1 MPFIDDPQG
10 REEVEKV
17 SRRLKLPVW
26 KSYCKGDFRKWW
38 NEWWDKIDTFAEEI
52 EAIEIKTGTGLE
64 GGGNLTKNRTLDLKK
79 ATKTELGG
87 IIVGDNLTVDATGKL
102 NGNPAVD
109 ISGKM
114 DKYQARYDMRDYD
127 DLIEDGFYI
136 LTGSASSSPSANA
149 PYGDSA
155 LVQVWT
161 HSNFVYQH
169 AVSYYSTPAQFTR
182 CFQKGVKNTKW
193 ASIVN
198 TANYSLMCP
207 YSIGDIML
215 TVSTQNPAVKW
226 IGTTWEKIEGRF
238 LLGSSSSYVVGA
250 TAGSTTSVLTVANLP
265 SHTHSATQSAH
276 AHTQPAHSHI
286 VTSYEGGN
294 RAGVSNYNAG
304 YNAVGTQATGGA
316 GGDNTGSAQ
325 PAITVGYTG
334 SGTAFNNMPPYIV
347 VNIWKRIS

>member
-1 MPFIDDPQG
+1 MITSKNLKMQLPEPNDYVKVKEHITDNLLLVDDEIFKTASSTQFG
-10 REEVEKV
+10 RVKV
-17 SRRLKLPVW
+17 GTNL
-26 KSYCKGDFRKWW
+26 
-38 NEWWDKIDTFAEEI
+38 KIDENGF
-52 EAIEIKTGTGLE
+52 LH
-64 GGGNLTKNRTLDLKK
+64 
-79 ATKTELGG
+79 
-87 IIVGDNLTVDATGKL
+87 
-102 NGNPAVD
+102 GNPAVD

-114 DKYQARYDMRDYD
+114 DKYQARFDIRDYD
-127 DLIEDGFYI
+127 DLTEDGFYI

-161 HSNFVYQH
+161 HSNFIYQH

-207 YSIGDIML
+207 YSIGDIMF
-215 TVSTQNPAVKW
+215 TASSQNPAVKW
-226 IGTTWEKIEGRF
+226 PGTTWAKIEGRF
-238 LLGSSSSYVVGA
+238 LLGSSSSYIVGA

-304 YNAVGTQATGGA
+304 TVTGGTQATTGA